1 MIREEAGMPTSR
13 FTTLFGI
20 PERTF
25 RRWQARARRGRPAKG
40 RWPTPAQ
47 DHVEH
52 VLVELAD
59 LWPVWG
65 YRKIAQLAR
74 TDGHP
79 VSDSTAL
86 RALKRNDRVLAPDY
100 TRERPD
106 HAAARRAAFVV
117 PPSGR
122 NEVWQLDFTEYE
134 TTQGGTWRIA
144 GCADY

>member
-1 MIREEAGMPTSR
+1 M
-13 FTTLFGI
+13 
-20 PERTF
+20 
-25 RRWQARARRGRPAKG
+25 
-40 RWPTPAQ
+40 
-47 DHVEH
+47 
-52 VLVELAD
+52 ELAD

-65 YRKIAQLAR
+65 HSKIAQLAR

-100 TRERPD
+100 TRERRD